1 MLILRL
7 PKENKPFV
15 YQKVR
20 RYRRIMKQGLLLGN
34 VAYSDTAVYFMVPD
48 EALSIAFLYGAY
60 FEAKKKGLNVE
71 SMYAVRVD
79 LDAVLPEDVKS
90 IGKKWVRKSLSEE
103 EINKFK
109 NKFITPNL
117 LEVMFK

>member
-1 MLILRL
+1 MLILRI
-7 PKENKPFV
+7 PKENKRFI
-15 YQKVR
+15 YRKVHK
-20 RYRRIMKQGLLLGN
+20 YRRIMKQGLLLGN

-90 IGKKWVRKSLSEE
+90 IGRKLVRKKLSEE